1 MIQLLLHESDP
12 RNQPKMTEFWTPVG
26 RWGDHFL
33 SGRLS
38 TRKGGVLLHFNHIA
52 TVSTRWRAQNLFESL
67 TFTSRYM
74 HRLPQRYIK
83 SNDFEQRLES
93 PRPYPQ
99 HEGMEQKN
107 ES

>member
-1 MIQLLLHESDP
+1 MIQLPLHESDP
-12 RNQPKMTEFWTPVG
+12 PKSAKNDRVLDASWTLG
-26 RWGDHFL
+26 SHFL

-74 HRLPQRYIK
+74 YRLVTEIHQIR
-83 SNDFEQRLES
+83 RLGTAFGEPS
-93 PRPYPQ
+93 VISTTRPHAKQ
-99 HEGMEQKN
+99 
-107 ES
+107 